1 MWLGAVVQGQG
12 CVSWPWHCPVIPA
25 GNLPLSARG
34 RGTEGTEAEQLS
46 SPQLGGEEQ
55 NLAEAEV
62 PGEPGTKSIPQVP

>member
-1 MWLGAVVQGQG
+1 MAGSGCTGPGLLLCLLAMALPRYSSRESAPLCQG
-12 CVSWPWHCPVIPA
+12 
-25 GNLPLSARG
+25 R
-34 RGTEGTEAEQLS
+34 GTEAEQLS

>member
-1 MWLGAVVQGQG
+1 MAGSGCTGPGLCVLAVALPRYSSRESAPLCQG
-12 CVSWPWHCPVIPA
+12 
-25 GNLPLSARG
+25 R
-34 RGTEGTEAEQLS
+34 GTEAEQLS